1 MSKSKFFSL
10 LLTATL
16 VLPLTYT
23 QVSSVNATAFSGK
36 ESKYYN
42 LCSSS
47 SLSTGNE
54 KTCKEHRR
62 VVMKS

>member
-23 QVSSVNATAFSGK
+23 QVSSVNATDFSGK
-36 ESKYYN
+36 ESKYYK
-42 LCSSS
+42 LCSS
-47 SLSTGNE
+47 
-54 KTCKEHRR
+54 K
-62 VVMKS
+62 